1 MEQAV
6 REGKKTILSDHG
18 EKPQRHPPL
27 WDIPMAEASGN
38 VQAEET
44 EVAASTLA
52 NEAEETV
59 TEVEEAGNQEERVA
73 VGGKGVDSDDDS
85 DSGLD
90 FECDADD

>member
-1 MEQAV
+1 
-6 REGKKTILSDHG
+6 
-18 EKPQRHPPL
+18 
-27 WDIPMAEASGN
+27 MAEASGN

-52 NEAEETV
+52 NEA
-59 TEVEEAGNQEERVA
+59 GNQEERAA

-90 FECDADD
+90 FECDDDEETVL